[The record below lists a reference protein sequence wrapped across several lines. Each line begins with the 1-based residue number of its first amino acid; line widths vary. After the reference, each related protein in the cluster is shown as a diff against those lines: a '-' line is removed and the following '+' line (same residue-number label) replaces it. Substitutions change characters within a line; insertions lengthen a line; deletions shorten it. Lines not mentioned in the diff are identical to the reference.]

1 MHVGHIKKWSEVE
14 LAHDGASQED
24 LANVNVIKKRPML
37 ITFRVKTENH
47 YDRNDFRSNCN
58 KSKNERTIPKI
69 AIVEAQTSNTS
80 TPPTRIGEFNFLS
93 THINTEL

>member
-37 ITFRVKTENH
+37 ITFRVNTEKH
-47 YDRNDFRSNCN
+47 YDRNVSRSNCN
-58 KSKNERTIPKI
+58 KSK
-69 AIVEAQTSNTS
+69 
-80 TPPTRIGEFNFLS
+80 TRELFLKLQLLR
-93 THINTEL
+93 HKL